1 MAILRPSFVP
11 LPPLTSAQVRAGA
24 RPGENWEQ
32 ARLRLEVE
40 NYALPPEHHDF
51 DPGADYTCAGSHD
64 ECEGLEWQPGEL
76 DNT

>member
-11 LPPLTSAQVRAGA
+11 LPPLTPAQVMAGA

-32 ARLRLEVE
+32 ARLRLEAG

-51 DPGADYTCAGSHD
+51 DPGADYTCAGPHD
-64 ECEGLEWQPGEL
+64 ECEGIEWQSGEL